1 MQLRKWF
8 TSRVAK
14 YSASSILSSAAE
26 EGMFLLLSWWLSD
39 SLSGFALTLLPLL
52 GARTIACFIHFEIN
66 RRLVFQSERSAWL
79 ALLLYFLQAI
89 PLAVLQ
95 LVLTFGTYWLFDIG
109 EDQIALRGG
118 IYALV
123 MVALFVVG
131 FLLQKFW
138 VFAAQEKAE
147 RA

>member
-1 MQLRKWF
+1 MQLRKWLC
-8 TSRVAK
+8 SRIVK
-14 YSASSILSSAAE
+14 YSASSFLSSVAE
-26 EGMFLLLSWWLSD
+26 EGVFLLLSWWLSD
-39 SLSGFALTLLPLL
+39 TFTGFILTLLPLL
-52 GARTIACFIHFEIN
+52 GARIVSCLINFEIN
-66 RRLVFQSERSAWL
+66 RRLVFQSDRSVGV

-123 MVALFVVG
+123 MIALFFVG

>member
-26 EGMFLLLSWWLSD
+26 EGIFLLLSWWLSD
-39 SLSGFALTLLPLL
+39 SLSGFMLTLLPLL
-52 GARTIACFIHFEIN
+52 GARIVSCLINFEIN
-66 RRLVFQSERSAWL
+66 RRLVFQSERSVGV

-95 LVLTFGTYWLFDIG
+95 LVLTFGAYWLFDIG
-109 EDQIALRGG
+109 EEQIALRGG

-123 MVALFVVG
+123 MVVLFVVG

>member
-1 MQLRKWF
+1 M
-8 TSRVAK
+8 
-14 YSASSILSSAAE
+14 
-26 EGMFLLLSWWLSD
+26 M
-39 SLSGFALTLLPLL
+39 TLLPLL
-52 GARTIACFIHFEIN
+52 GARTISCLINFEIN
-66 RRLVFQSERSAWL
+66 RRLVFQSERSVGT

-95 LVLTFGTYWLFDIG
+95 LVLTFGAYWLFDIG
-109 EDQIALRGG
+109 EEQIALRGG
-118 IYALV
+118 IYAMV
-123 MVALFVVG
+123 MVVLFVVG

>member
-26 EGMFLLLSWWLSD
+26 EGIFLLLSWVLSD
-39 SLSGFALTLLPLL
+39 SLSGFMLTLLPLL
-52 GARTIACFIHFEIN
+52 GARTVSCLINFEIN
-66 RRLVFQSERSAWL
+66 RRLVFQSERSVGV

-95 LVLTFGTYWLFDIG
+95 LALTFGAYWLFDIG
-109 EDQIALRGG
+109 EEQIALRGG

-123 MVALFVVG
+123 MVVLFVVG